1 MLVVLLGSTDSKS
14 LGSDEFIRMRYT
26 DSKVIVTILGNVDG
40 ITLGLDIG
48 TELGFLDGSL
58 DGSNEG
64 KIEGLLLGDSLGS
77 TDGKV
82 IGSDEGTA
90 RAGLTWSVVQVVV
103 VGWMF
108 GGVGFHVTSKGME
121 LSCELDYTISS

>member
-1 MLVVLLGSTDSKS
+1 MFG
-14 LGSDEFIRMRYT
+14 
-26 DSKVIVTILGNVDG
+26 TIIGNVDI

-48 TELGFLDGSL
+48 TKLGFLDGSF

-64 KIEGLLLGDSLGS
+64 NIEGLFIGDSLGS

-82 IGSDEGTA
+82 LGSNEGTA
-90 RAGLTWSVVQVVV
+90 QADLTCLEVQVVV

-108 GGVGFHVTSKGME
+108 GGVGCHATSKGAE
-121 LSCELDYTISS
+121 LSCELDYTISFWS